1 LTHSSLNVAA
11 LPLRTEKRR
20 THPVLDALDEIV
32 AILTTPETLVANLA
46 KALDLLDAE
55 LDLRDGR
62 VALLDPEGRLT
73 AVAGSG
79 AGQPPETPTPVLK
92 NLLGAGTPAAIRLGR
107 KKTSLLAAPVW
118 FDGKI
123 IGLLTVHR
131 PRQSRYA
138 RRLDENLRLLS
149 LVANLIGP
157 SLFASRHPAPEANRG
172 KAPEKPEAR
181 KIVGESAVLKS
192 ALAQARRVAPT
203 NLSVLL
209 RGESGSGKEL
219 FAQLIHDLS
228 PRREKPFIKV
238 NCAALP
244 EGVLE
249 SELFGHERGAF
260 TGAVAERKGRFELA
274 DGGTLLL
281 DEIGDIPL
289 SFQAKLLRVLQE
301 GEYERVGGSKTLK
314 VDVRVIAATHCNLEA
329 ATARG
334 AFRPDLYYRI
344 AGAPI
349 RLPALRERRDDIPLL
364 ANHVLARFNAEND
377 RALTL
382 HRSSMA
388 LLCRCA
394 FPGNVRELENCL
406 RGAATMARGA
416 AVVESDFA
424 CRNRTCFSGRLRRA
438 RLSLLPSRPPRVA
451 TAIQGDCR

>member
-1 LTHSSLNVAA
+1 MTHPSLNVAA
-11 LPLRTEKRR
+11 LPLLPEKRR
-20 THPVLDALDEIV
+20 PHPVLDALDEIV
-32 AILTTPETLVANLA
+32 RILTAPETPVSNLA

-73 AVAGSG
+73 PVAGPG

-131 PRQSRYA
+131 PRQSKYA
-138 RRLDENLRLLS
+138 RRLDENLRLLG

-157 SLFASRHPAPEANRG
+157 SLFASRRPAPDAKSG

-219 FAQLIHDLS
+219 FAQLIHEFS

-260 TGAVAERKGRFELA
+260 TGADAERKGRFELA

-301 GEYERVGGSKTLK
+301 GEYERRRRLK
-314 VDVRVIAATHCNLEA
+314 DPEGRCARDHGHPLQSRSGDGARRLSSRSLLPDRRRAHSPARAARK
-329 ATARG
+329 ARRYSASRQSCAG
-334 AFRPDLYYRI
+334 ALQCGKRSRPDV
-344 AGAPI
+344 ASQF
-349 RLPALRERRDDIPLL
+349 D
-364 ANHVLARFNAEND
+364 
-377 RALTL
+377 
-382 HRSSMA
+382 
-388 LLCRCA
+388 
-394 FPGNVRELENCL
+394 
-406 RGAATMARGA
+406 GA
-416 AVVESDFA
+416 AVPM
-424 CRNRTCFSGRLRRA
+424 
-438 RLSLLPSRPPRVA
+438 RLSGQCPRAGKLPARR
-451 TAIQGDCR
+451 R